1 MTNNRIQKWLADY
14 ARHAANRALIEERP
28 GPLVAEAAEIIRAL
42 AGPDGA
48 LGIADTAAAE
58 VICAECPYHHE
69 EGSEHRNYWEVSPI
83 QSAIEL
89 DPEDVAIACDVGRA
103 VRYLASRGLLESHP
117 SNARLVRILM
127 EL

>member
-1 MTNNRIQKWLADY
+1 MTNDRIQKWLADY

-28 GPLVAEAAEIIRAL
+28 GPLVAEADEIIRAL

-48 LGIADTAAAE
+48 IGIADAAAGE
-58 VICAECPYHHE
+58 LICAECSFHK
-69 EGSEHRNYWEVSPI
+69 EGGLHYWEVSPT
-83 QSAIEL
+83 QAAIEL
-89 DPEDVAIACDVGRA
+89 DTEEAEIARAVGQA
-103 VRYLASRGLLESHP
+103 VRYLAARGLLEPHP